1 METRYYKKNTVR
13 AGNTV
18 RGFAIVCAIMVA
30 MIVGVYWIAQA
41 TKSQPC
47 ECKCF
52 DNGYLQ
58 GWEDLEKYLTQDLE
72 PDTIKVHRSR
82 EDY

>member
-1 METRYYKKNTVR
+1 
-13 AGNTV
+13 
-18 RGFAIVCAIMVA
+18 
-30 MIVGVYWIAQA
+30 
-41 TKSQPC
+41 
-47 ECKCF
+47 
-52 DNGYLQ
+52 LQ

>member
-1 METRYYKKNTVR
+1 METSEKNIVL
-13 AGNTV
+13 
-18 RGFAIVCAIMVA
+18 GFAIVCAILLA
-30 MIVGVYWIAQA
+30 MIVGVYWIEQT
-41 TKSQPC
+41 TKSQSC

-58 GWEDLEKYLTQDLE
+58 GWEDLEKYLNEDLGE
-72 PDTIKVHRSR
+72 DTIKVTRSR

>member
-1 METRYYKKNTVR
+1 METSEKNIVL
-13 AGNTV
+13 
-18 RGFAIVCAIMVA
+18 GFAIVCAIMVA
-30 MIVGVYWIAQA
+30 MIWVVYWIEQT
-41 TKSQPC
+41 TKSQSC